1 MNDNHMKDPADPKA
15 GEGTPGYGDQGPAGA
30 GGPSNPGGEV
40 TGKQGQATPR
50 GRDDRGLTDDADAD
64 NGGAPSTEGGMQHG
78 QDGAER
84 QTTLGGG
91 SSSTEE

>member
-1 MNDNHMKDPADPKA
+1 MTEPNIDPADPKA

-30 GGPSNPGGEV
+30 GGPSNPNGEV
-40 TGKQGQATPR
+40 TGAAGQETPQGT
-50 GRDDRGLTDDADAD
+50 GGRGLTDEAD
-64 NGGAPSTEGGMQHG
+64 NDKVGAPSTEGGMQHG